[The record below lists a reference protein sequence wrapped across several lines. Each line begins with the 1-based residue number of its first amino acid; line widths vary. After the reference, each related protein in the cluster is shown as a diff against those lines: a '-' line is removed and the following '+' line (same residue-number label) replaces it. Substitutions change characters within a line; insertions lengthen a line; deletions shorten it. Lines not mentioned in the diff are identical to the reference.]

1 MDELCESFR
10 NVVEAKE
17 AKEALAKENRLLAAA
32 NTDLSAI
39 ISSRDAELVKLKAD
53 YEALLAAKQEV
64 DEEVDALEARFT
76 DFLVAQENWRKRQ
89 RILEDR
95 LDE

>member
-1 MDELCESFR
+1 MTKDANETL
-10 NVVEAKE
+10 V
-17 AKEALAKENRLLAAA
+17 KENLRLAAA
-32 NTDLSAI
+32 NTDLSTI
-39 ISSRDAELVKLKAD
+39 VSSQDAELVKLKAE
-53 YEALLAAKQEV
+53 YEALLAAKKEV